1 MSPKM
6 VYSSETA
13 RHVYTHAEIL
23 ECDYPELWDKAQE
36 LVVRLTAL
44 QEKIIPTLP
53 MLHQQLPTNIQG
65 LQTPEAQMNLQ
76 TYILARSL
84 YAFAEKVFT
93 LLDKQCTELAKA
105 LNANDNYAEEDA
117 LAKVERTLEILA
129 NAPLEEISS
138 DSVTGLL
145 RLINVTYEFEYRL
158 DFSVFH
164 MEKADWTF
172 HDIMG
177 TIAIASIGLCYEDL
191 LQDAINSALPT
202 CVSVGKL
209 LDDDTMRRVY

>member
-6 VYSSETA
+6 VYSSAT
-13 RHVYTHAEIL
+13 RPVYTHAEIF

-36 LVVRLTAL
+36 FVVRLTTL

-53 MLHQQLPTNIQG
+53 KLHQQLPTNIQE
-65 LQTPEAQMNLQ
+65 LQTPEAQINLQ
-76 TYILARSL
+76 TYILAHSL

-93 LLDKQCTELAKA
+93 LLDKQCTELAKV
-105 LNANDNYAEEDA
+105 LNEKDYYTEKDV
-117 LAKVERTLEILA
+117 LTKLERTLEILA
-129 NAPLEEISS
+129 KAPLKDIASNPQ
-138 DSVTGLL
+138 TGLQ
-145 RLINVTYEFEYRL
+145 RLSDVTYEFERRM
-158 DFSVFH
+158 DFPVFH
-164 MEKADWTF
+164 MEKGDWTF

-177 TIAIASIGLCYEDL
+177 TNANSGLCREDL
-191 LQDAINSALPT
+191 LQDAINCALPT

>member
-1 MSPKM
+1 MTPKM
-6 VYSSETA
+6 VYTRETA

-23 ECDYPELWDKAQE
+23 EDDYPKLWEKAQE

-44 QEKIIPTLP
+44 QEKIIPSLP
-53 MLHQQLPTNIQG
+53 KYHQQLPTNIQE
-65 LQTPEAQMNLQ
+65 LQTPEAQINLQ
-76 TYILARSL
+76 SYILARSL
-84 YAFAEKVFT
+84 YSFAERVFKF
-93 LLDKQCTELAKA
+93 LDEQCTELAKA
-105 LNANDNYAEEDA
+105 LNTSDRYAEEDA
-117 LAKVERTLEILA
+117 LAKVKRTLEILA
-129 NAPLEEISS
+129 NAPLEDIASNPQ
-138 DSVTGLL
+138 TGLQ
-145 RLINVTYEFEYRL
+145 RLSSVTYEFEHRL

-177 TIAIASIGLCYEDL
+177 TIASLGLCYENL
-191 LQDAINSALPT
+191 LQDAINCALPN

>member
-1 MSPKM
+1 MSLKM
-6 VYSSETA
+6 VYSSAT
-13 RHVYTHAEIL
+13 RPVYTHAEIL

-36 LVVRLTAL
+36 LVVRLTTL
-44 QEKIIPTLP
+44 QENIIPTLP
-53 MLHQQLPTNIQG
+53 KLHQQLPTNIQK
-65 LQTPEAQMNLQ
+65 LQTSEAQINLQ

-84 YAFAEKVFT
+84 YAFAERVFT
-93 LLDKQCTELAKA
+93 LLDEQCTELAKA
-105 LNANDNYAEEDA
+105 LNVEDSDAEEDA
-117 LAKVERTLEILA
+117 LAKVKRTLEILA
-129 NAPLEEISS
+129 SAPLEEISS

-145 RLINVTYEFEYRL
+145 RLSSVTCEFEHRL

-177 TIAIASIGLCYEDL
+177 TIASLGLCCEDL
-191 LQDAINSALPT
+191 LQDAINCALPT

-209 LDDDTMRRVY
+209 LDDDTMQRVY

>member
-1 MSPKM
+1 MTPKM

-44 QEKIIPTLP
+44 QEHIIPTLP
-53 MLHQQLPTNIQG
+53 KLHQQLPTNIQG

-105 LNANDNYAEEDA
+105 LNDKDNYTEENA
-117 LAKVERTLEILA
+117 LAKVERTLEILC
-129 NAPLEEISS
+129 NASLEDIAFNPQ
-138 DSVTGLL
+138 TGLQ
-145 RLINVTYEFEYRL
+145 RLSRVTQEFEHRL

-164 MEKADWTF
+164 MKKADWTF

-177 TIAIASIGLCYEDL
+177 TIANSGLCREDL
-191 LQDAINSALPT
+191 LQDAINCTLPT

-209 LDDDTMRRVY
+209 LDDDTMQRVY

>member
-6 VYSSETA
+6 VYTRATA
-13 RHVYTHAEIL
+13 RSVYTHAEIL
-23 ECDYPELWDKAQE
+23 EDDYPELWDKAQE

-53 MLHQQLPTNIQG
+53 KLHQQLPTNIQE
-65 LQTPEAQMNLQ
+65 LPTPEAQINLQ

-84 YAFAEKVFT
+84 YAFAGKVFT
-93 LLDKQCTELAKA
+93 LLDEQCTELAQA
-105 LNANDNYAEEDA
+105 LNEKDSDAEKDA
-117 LAKVERTLEILA
+117 LAKVKRTLEILA
-129 NAPLEEISS
+129 NAPLEEIVS

-145 RLINVTYEFEYRL
+145 RLSSVTYKFERRM
-158 DFSVFH
+158 DFTVFH

-177 TIAIASIGLCYEDL
+177 TIASSGLCREDL
-191 LQDAINSALPT
+191 LQDAINCALPT

>member
-1 MSPKM
+1 MTPIM
-6 VYSSETA
+6 VYSSAT
-13 RHVYTHAEIL
+13 RPVYTHAEIL
-23 ECDYPELWDKAQE
+23 EDDYPELWDKAQE

-53 MLHQQLPTNIQG
+53 KLHNQLPANIQE
-65 LQTPEAQMNLQ
+65 LQTPEAQINLQ

-84 YAFAEKVFT
+84 YAFAEKVFM

-105 LNANDNYAEEDA
+105 LNEKDSDAEDDA
-117 LAKVERTLEILA
+117 LAEVERTLEILS
-129 NAPLEEISS
+129 NAPLEEIVS

-145 RLINVTYEFEYRL
+145 RLSSVTYKFEHRL
-158 DFSVFH
+158 DFPVFH

-177 TIAIASIGLCYEDL
+177 TIASLGLCYEDL
-191 LQDAINSALPT
+191 LQDAINCAFPN

-209 LDDDTMRRVY
+209 LDDDTMQRVY

>member
-6 VYSSETA
+6 VYTRATA
-13 RHVYTHAEIL
+13 RSVYTHAEIL

-53 MLHQQLPTNIQG
+53 KLHQQLPTNIQK
-65 LQTPEAQMNLQ
+65 LQTPEVQMNLQ

-93 LLDKQCTELAKA
+93 LLDEQCTELAKA
-105 LNANDNYAEEDA
+105 LNTSDRYAEEDA
-117 LAKVERTLEILA
+117 LAKLERTLEILV

-138 DSVTGLL
+138 DSVAGLQQL
-145 RLINVTYEFEYRL
+145 SRVTCEFERRL
-158 DFSVFH
+158 DFPVFH

-177 TIAIASIGLCYEDL
+177 TIANSGLCREDL
-191 LQDAINSALPT
+191 LQDAINCALPT

-209 LDDDTMRRVY
+209 FDDDTMRRVY